1 MTTTYIMKD
10 LSFTPILFEIE
21 RRILVCV
28 RLEKADGIDM
38 NDSQIHSILNK
49 VRKSLEALVK
59 ILALRSKNL
68 GDIPIEA

>member
-49 VRKSLEALVK
+49 VRKSSEALVK
-59 ILALRSKNL
+59 VLALRSKT
-68 GDIPIEA
+68 